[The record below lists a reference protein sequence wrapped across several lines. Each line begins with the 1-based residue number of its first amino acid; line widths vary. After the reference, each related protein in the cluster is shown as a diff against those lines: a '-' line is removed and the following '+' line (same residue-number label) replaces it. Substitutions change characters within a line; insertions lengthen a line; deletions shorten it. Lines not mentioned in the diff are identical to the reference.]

1 MASGIAHDVNNA
13 LTPAALYVQSLLD
26 RDSSLGAEARN
37 YLTITLRAIEDVAN
51 TIARMREF
59 YRPREPQISLLPVD
73 LNKVLQQVIDLT
85 HARWSDM
92 PQERGILI
100 RVQNESAM
108 QLPLILGA
116 ENEIRNALTNL
127 VLNAVDAMPEGG
139 TLTLRSSPLGATST
153 PVTDA
158 PRTRVLVEVCD
169 TGIGMSEAVRNRC
182 LEPFFTTKGERGT
195 GLGLAMVYGMV
206 QRHSAELEIH
216 SEAGVGTQVRLIFP
230 IAATSASAAGA
241 TDVRPL
247 GRLRILIVDDDPLI
261 LRSLQDALE
270 KDGHLIGVA
279 DGGQAGIDKFRFE
292 QQSNTPFDM
301 VITDLGMPHVDGRT
315 VATAVKSRAP
325 AVPVV
330 LLTGWGYRMQ
340 SEDDVPQHVDR
351 VLSKPPKLPELR
363 AALAELSSGRSLS
376 MH

>member
-1 MASGIAHDVNNA
+1 VD
-13 LTPAALYVQSLLD
+13 
-26 RDSSLGAEARN
+26 ARN
-37 YLTITLRAIEDVAN
+37 YLMITLRAIEDVAN

-59 YRPREPQISLLPVD
+59 YRPREPQLSLLPVD

-100 RVQNESAM
+100 RVQNEFAT
-108 QLPLILGA
+108 QLPMILGA

-158 PRTRVLVEVCD
+158 SQTRVLVEVCD
-169 TGIGMSEAVRNRC
+169 TGIGMSEAVRIRC

-216 SEAGVGTQVRLIFP
+216 SEAGAGTKVRLIFP
-230 IAATSASAAGA
+230 AAATNASAADA

-261 LRSLQDALE
+261 LQSLQDALVQ
-270 KDGHLIGVA
+270 DGHLIGVA
-279 DGGQAGIDKFRFE
+279 EGGQAGIDKFRFA
-292 QQSNTPFDM
+292 QQSSTPFDV

-315 VATAVKSRAP
+315 VATAIKSRAP

-330 LLTGWGYRMQ
+330 LLTGWGYRLQ
-340 SEDDVPQHVDR
+340 AEDDVPQHVDC
-351 VLSKPPKLPELR
+351 VLSKPPKLHELR
-363 AALAELSSGRSLS
+363 AALAELASGRTSTS
-376 MH
+376 RVAPATPSPDRIRGSGY